1 MNTKND
7 VSADKIDILK
17 DAESQNNESN
27 TDEVKYLEP
36 LDKLEGISKVPV
48 SDLKWVFNDMFLMV
62 ITAKNEVAILDGLLY
77 AYGL

>member
-27 TDEVKYLEP
+27 TDEVKYL
-36 LDKLEGISKVPV
+36 
-48 SDLKWVFNDMFLMV
+48 
-62 ITAKNEVAILDGLLY
+62 
-77 AYGL
+77 